1 MFKQKT
7 NIKYILIII
16 AVVLLIISVY
26 LVIRLFPPVVEY
38 LPILPT
44 KPKSIFQT
52 RKIYDLNAGHNCQIS
67 PFSQSIAAGED
78 KIFEVTLQPSYN
90 DSPYELEFGSLPKD
104 VFVEM
109 PIQRGRGDDHL
120 YFKVHRLEGQNRGS
134 FTITLAYHEY
144 QMGKFQWLTNYCLLN
159 LVLR

>member
-1 MFKQKT
+1 MV
-7 NIKYILIII
+7 
-16 AVVLLIISVY
+16 AVLFVISVY
-26 LVIRLFPPVVEY
+26 LVIRLYPPVAEY

-78 KIFEVTLQPSYN
+78 KIFEVTLQPSYHN
-90 DSPYELEFGSLPKD
+90 SPYELELGNLPKN

-109 PIQRGRGDDHL
+109 PIQHGRGDDQL
-120 YFKVHRLEGQNRGS
+120 YFKVYSLEEENRGS

-144 QMGKFQWLTNYCLLN
+144 QMGKFQWLTNYCLFN
-159 LVLR
+159 VVLR